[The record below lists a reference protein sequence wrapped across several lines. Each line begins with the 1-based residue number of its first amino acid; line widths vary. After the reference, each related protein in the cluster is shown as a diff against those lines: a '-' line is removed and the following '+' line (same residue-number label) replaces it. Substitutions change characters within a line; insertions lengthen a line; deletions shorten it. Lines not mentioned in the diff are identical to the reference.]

1 MPPAAPAPPPPLYC
15 RQSAVDGGEAHG
27 RFLDQVVGVPDR
39 GWSNLR
45 FPATRHGVSRCV
57 ATIHFSAAA
66 VRSAGYSIRPD
77 SFMCAFRRSGPG
89 IPSEVGHPF
98 QLKPARDSDD
108 PGHLLGLALVSAFS
122 SVHSTGSASSF

>member
-1 MPPAAPAPPPPLYC
+1 VEPTPCTPGAAWEKG
-15 RQSAVDGGEAHG
+15 QIEN
-27 RFLDQVVGVPDR
+27 QVK
-39 GWSNLR
+39 NLR
-45 FPATRHGVSRCV
+45 KDLFVP
-57 ATIHFSAAA
+57 
-66 VRSAGYSIRPD
+66 RPRYQ
-77 SFMCAFRRSGPG
+77 SCAFRRSRPG